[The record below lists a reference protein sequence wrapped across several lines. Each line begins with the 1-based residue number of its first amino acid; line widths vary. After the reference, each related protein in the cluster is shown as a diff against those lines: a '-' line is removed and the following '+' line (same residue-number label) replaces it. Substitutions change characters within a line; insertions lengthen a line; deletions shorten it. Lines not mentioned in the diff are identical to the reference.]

1 VAYVLNRDHG
11 LDLPRWLQVD
21 FSASVQALAEQ
32 SEAEVQ
38 SDDIYDLFLS
48 TYKLD
53 EPALTV
59 GKYQL
64 SRDDSVDKLN
74 VQIEGLKGSPTLSGN
89 GAGVVGAFTDAISQ
103 HTGHKII
110 VVEYSEHTL
119 GSDGDAEAICY
130 VQLAIDS
137 TRVCGVGRSTDIV
150 QATMSAILSGLHRYA
165 GAWMR
170 AA

>member
-1 VAYVLNRDHG
+1 M
-11 LDLPRWLQVD
+11 
-21 FSASVQALAEQ
+21 
-32 SEAEVQ
+32 Q
-38 SDDIYDLFLS
+38 SDDIYSLFLS

-64 SRDDSVDKLN
+64 SRDDSVDQLN
-74 VQIEGLKGSPTLSGN
+74 VQIEGLDGSPTLSGQ
-89 GAGVVGAFTDAISQ
+89 GAGVVGAFTDAISKF
-103 HTGHKII
+103 TGHKII

-130 VQLAIDS
+130 VQLAIDG

-150 QATMSAILSGLHRYA
+150 HATMGAILSGLGRHSNAYST
-165 GAWMR
+165 

>member
-1 VAYVLNRDHG
+1 M
-11 LDLPRWLQVD
+11 
-21 FSASVQALAEQ
+21 Q
-32 SEAEVQ
+32 SE
-38 SDDIYDLFLS
+38 DIYGLFLS

-64 SRDDSVDKLN
+64 SRDDSVDQLS
-74 VQIEGLKGSPTLSGN
+74 VQINGLDGSPTLSGQ
-89 GAGVVGAFTDAISQ
+89 GAGVVGAFTDAISK

-119 GSDGDAEAICY
+119 GSDADAEAICY
-130 VQLAIDS
+130 VQLAIDG

-150 QATMSAILSGLHRYA
+150 HATMSAILSGLGRHSSHYLNVA
-165 GAWMR
+165 
-170 AA
+170 